1 MVAGVGLVSPLR
13 VSSASQRAFGKTRL
27 WPVLRGVK
35 SYLPVTKLKD
45 ITKANILKL
54 HEKHGDIPY
63 QANRTRGVLSKMF
76 NYAEDLELRP
86 DNSNPVLKVK
96 PYPEKKRDR
105 YLSPEELK
113 ALGKTLKSCE
123 ETGTESPYM
132 IAAIKLLI
140 LTGCRLGEIQTL
152 K

>member
-1 MVAGVGLVSPLR
+1 
-13 VSSASQRAFGKTRL
+13 
-27 WPVLRGVK
+27 
-35 SYLPVTKLKD
+35 
-45 ITKANILKL
+45 
-54 HEKHGDIPY
+54 
-63 QANRTRGVLSKMF
+63 MF